1 MKPAPPED
9 IEFRD
14 PDCGWILHSS
24 VDAKR
29 TEIRDPAG
37 ATVWSF
43 DEYIGRREIH
53 LSPDGNRLVL
63 FGSQY
68 FGATLKIDN
77 AVEILRV
84 IEADR
89 EPRNIHFDQIFGV
102 RIEAV
107 AKRHRNS
114 IKGGGWIAST
124 ALCRLERIDWD
135 ADLAIFE
142 DDAGNIFNALLRA
155 AG

>member
-9 IEFRD
+9 IDFRD
-14 PDCGWILHSS
+14 PDFGWILHSS
-24 VDAKR
+24 VEAKR

-43 DEYIGRREIH
+43 NEYIGQREIH

-68 FGATLKIDN
+68 FGSTLRIDN

-84 IEADR
+84 IEASR

-102 RIEAV
+102 GIEIA
-107 AKRHRNS
+107 ARRHRDS
-114 IKGGGWIAST
+114 IKGGGWIASM

-135 ADLAIFE
+135 ANLAIFE
-142 DDAGNIFNALLRA
+142 DDAGNVHNACLRVVS
-155 AG
+155 